1 MQQMLVA
8 YLLNAAWQIS
18 IVAACAFLVS
28 RLAGLSPQGRSRM
41 WLTFLA
47 AAAILPA
54 VPLADLLPHA
64 TPTVARLPPAA
75 PAAAIL
81 PTSAHALAAPTP
93 AIWLPGWLAPAMIG
107 LVAAVAVLM
116 VVRLAVAGRAA
127 RRLVEQS
134 RPAVLPGEVA
144 RALDELAHAHGRRTP
159 PIRWSA
165 DVSSPAVVGALRP

>member
-1 MQQMLVA
+1 MQQLLVA

-41 WLTFLA
+41 WLMFLA

-64 TPTVARLPPAA
+64 TPTVARLPPST
-75 PAAAIL
+75 PVMSPL
-81 PTSAHALAAPTP
+81 SASTHALAAPTP
-93 AIWLPGWLAPAMIG
+93 AIWLPAWLAPAMIG
-107 LVAAVAVLM
+107 LVAAVALLLVA
-116 VVRLAVAGRAA
+116 RLLIAGRAA

-134 RPAVLPGEVA
+134 RPAVLPSEVA
-144 RALDELAHAHGRRTP
+144 RAAKLVNGETEEGDA
-159 PIRWSA
+159 
-165 DVSSPAVVGALRP
+165 